1 MIAVVCKSA
10 CLAQELTAMAQDE
23 TVATFASEI
32 SPDADWKGWLAETL
46 AGGRVRAVLFEPRFF
61 VDPAPFRAASPDS
74 RFVVMCAP
82 GDEGL
87 ARDALA
93 RGARA
98 ILEKPVD
105 PKEFRSVLS
114 LVSG

>member
-1 MIAVVCKSA
+1 MIAVVCKSS
-10 CLAQELTAMAQDE
+10 CLGQELVAMAQDE
-23 TVATFASEI
+23 TVAAFAAED
-32 SPDADWKGWLAETL
+32 SPDADWEGWLAATL
-46 AGGRVRAVLFEPRFF
+46 TKGLVRAVFYEPRFF
-61 VDPAPFRAASPDS
+61 VDPAPFRAASPDTS
-74 RFVVMCAP
+74 FVVLCAP

-87 ARDALA
+87 ARDAMA

-98 ILEKPVD
+98 MLEKPVD